1 MNYTMTLLTQRQ
13 EELEQKL
20 LATVSMAEK
29 ASIVIALAAWMII
42 WWISEAVS
50 ISVTSLLPLVIF
62 PLFQVMEILK

>member
-29 ASIVIALAAWMII
+29 ASIVL
-42 WWISEAVS
+42 E
-50 ISVTSLLPLVIF
+50 
-62 PLFQVMEILK
+62 LFHVGCAITEQEND